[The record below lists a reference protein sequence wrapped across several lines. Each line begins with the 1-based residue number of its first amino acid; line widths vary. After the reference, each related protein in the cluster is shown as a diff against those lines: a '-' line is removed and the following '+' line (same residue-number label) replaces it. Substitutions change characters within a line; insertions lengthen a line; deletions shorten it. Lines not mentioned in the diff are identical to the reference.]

1 MRGEQDL
8 IEAIKQN
15 LVDSGCSKKQIED
28 FFILYEKKDKE
39 QILVMLKEHKKSLL
53 KKLRTDKREIDDLD
67 YLILDIQNNF

>member
-28 FFILYEKKDKE
+28 LAREKFGDLAGLAQE
-39 QILVMLKEHKKSLL
+39 YLFYG
-53 KKLRTDKREIDDLD
+53 RREA
-67 YLILDIQNNF
+67 

>member
-1 MRGEQDL
+1 MRGEQNL

-67 YLILDIQNNF
+67 YLILDIKNNF